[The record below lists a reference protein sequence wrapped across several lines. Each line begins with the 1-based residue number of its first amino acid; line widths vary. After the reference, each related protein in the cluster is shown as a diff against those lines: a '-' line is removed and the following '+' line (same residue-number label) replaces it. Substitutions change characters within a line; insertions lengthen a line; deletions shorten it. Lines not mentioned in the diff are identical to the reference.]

1 MGLPVSR
8 QELHP
13 VNLLSETAIFLAA
26 AVVLVPIFKR
36 LKLGAVLGYLSAG
49 LIIGPWGLRFV
60 TEVESILGFAELG
73 VVLLLFVIGLEL
85 QPSRLWVLRKSV
97 FGLGGLQVSI
107 TTLAFAAIALAF
119 GSPWQAA
126 LIIGIALSMNS
137 TAFVLQLLAERK
149 QLASRHG
156 RSAFAISLFQ
166 DMSVIPMLAIIPL
179 LVAGEG
185 AHAINPWLGA
195 LKAAAVIAAVIFGG
209 RYLLR
214 PVLKAV
220 AESGIQEI
228 FTAAAL
234 LVVLGVAVLMES
246 VGLSMTLGA
255 FLAGVL
261 LADSEYRHE
270 IEASIEPFK
279 GLLLGLF
286 FIAVG
291 MSANLGL
298 FLSHPLEVVGAALGL
313 MVVKAAI
320 LYPIGKLSGD
330 GPEGSRSLAV
340 LLCHAGEFA
349 FVLFHVAL
357 ASKAMTPETV
367 DFLIVT
373 VTLSM
378 ALTPVLFLLNENV
391 IAPKLRP
398 RVEPQFDTMPDAA
411 EPRVV
416 IAGFGRVGQIVGR
429 VLNARRV
436 PFTALDISADH
447 VDTVRRFGRLAYF
460 GDASKLELLRA
471 AKLDQAE
478 VFVLAIDDVEASIR
492 SAETVRKHFPHVRI
506 IARAR
511 DRFHAHNLMELGVKL
526 ITRETFL
533 SSLSMAQEALE
544 GVGFSEVEARDTVAR
559 FRRHDQDVLL
569 RQFAVRQDEAQLI
582 QTSKEAIVELASLFE
597 QDRDTGSE
605 SREQSPA
612 DLARSWK

>member
-1 MGLPVSR
+1 MT
-8 QELHP
+8 
-13 VNLLSETAIFLAA
+13 LLSETAIFLVA
-26 AVVLVPIFKR
+26 AVVMVPIFKR

-49 LIIGPWGLRFV
+49 LIIGPWGLRFI
-60 TEVESILGFAELG
+60 TDVESILGFAELG

-85 QPSRLWVLRKSV
+85 QPSRLRALRKPI
-97 FGLGGLQVSI
+97 FGLGGLQVGG
-107 TTLAFAAIALAF
+107 TTLAVGAIALAF
-119 GSPWQAA
+119 GMTWQAA
-126 LIIGIALSMNS
+126 LVIGVALSMNS
-137 TAFVLQLLAERK
+137 TAFVLQLLAERR

-156 RSAFAISLFQ
+156 RSAFAICLFQ
-166 DMSVIPMLAIIPL
+166 DMAVIPMLALIPL
-179 LVAGEG
+179 LVAGEA
-185 AHAINPWLGA
+185 AHAANPWLGA
-195 LKAAAVIAAVIFGG
+195 IKAAAMIGLVIFGG
-209 RYLLR
+209 RHLLR
-214 PVLKAV
+214 PVLKAI
-220 AESGIQEI
+220 ADSGIQEI
-228 FTAAAL
+228 FTAGAL
-234 LVVLGVAVLMES
+234 LVVLGVALLMES

-298 FLSHPLEVVGAALGL
+298 FLSHPLQIVGAALGL
-313 MVVKAAI
+313 MIVKAAL
-320 LYPIGKLSGD
+320 LYPIGRFSGD
-330 GPEGSRSLAV
+330 GTEGSRSLAV

-349 FVLFHVAL
+349 FVLFHEAL
-357 ASKAMTPETV
+357 AAQVLSPETV

-378 ALTPVLFLLNENV
+378 ALTPVLFLVNENV
-391 IAPKLRP
+391 VAPRLRP
-398 RVEPQFDTMPDAA
+398 KVEPRFDAIPDSE

-447 VDTVRRFGRLAYF
+447 VETVRRFGRKAYF
-460 GDASKLELLRA
+460 GDASRLELLRA
-471 AKLDQAE
+471 AKLDRAE
-478 VFVLAIDDVEASIR
+478 IFVLAIDSVEASIR
-492 SAETVRKHFPHVRI
+492 AVETVRKHFPHVQI

-544 GVGFSEVEARDTVAR
+544 SVGFSEVEARDTVAR
-559 FRRHDQDVLL
+559 FRRHDEEVLL
-569 RQFAVRQDEAQLI
+569 RQFAVRLDEAQLI
-582 QTSKEAIVELASLFE
+582 QTSKEAIVELESLFE
-597 QDRDTGSE
+597 QDRDGDAE
-605 SREQSPA
+605 PA
-612 DLARSWK
+612 QPSAVDLARSWK

>member
-1 MGLPVSR
+1 LGLPVSR

-166 DMSVIPMLAIIPL
+166 DRSVIPMLAIIPL

-195 LKAAAVIAAVIFGG
+195 LKAAAVIAVVIFGG

-330 GPEGSRSLAV
+330 APEGSRSLAV

-391 IAPKLRP
+391 VAPKLRP
-398 RVEPQFDTMPDAA
+398 KVEPQFDTMPDAA

-478 VFVLAIDDVEASIR
+478 IFVLAIDDVEASIR
-492 SAETVRKHFPHVRI
+492 SAEAVRKHFPHVRI

-559 FRRHDQDVLL
+559 FRRHDEEVLL

-582 QTSKEAIVELASLFE
+582 QTSKEAIAELASLFE

-605 SREQSPA
+605 SREPSPA

>member
-1 MGLPVSR
+1 
-8 QELHP
+8 
-13 VNLLSETAIFLAA
+13 VNPLSETAIFLAA

-36 LKLGAVLGYLSAG
+36 LRLGAVLGYLSAG
-49 LIIGPWGLRFV
+49 LIIGPWGLRFI

-97 FGLGGLQVSI
+97 FGLGGLQVGI
-107 TTLAFAAIALAF
+107 TTLVFAALALVL
-119 GSPWQAA
+119 GSAWQAA
-126 LIIGIALSMNS
+126 LIIGVALSMNS

-156 RSAFAISLFQ
+156 RSAFAIALFQ

-185 AHAINPWLGA
+185 SHAANPWLGA
-195 LKAAAVIAAVIFGG
+195 LKAVAVIAIVIVGG

-298 FLSHPLEVVGAALGL
+298 FLSQPLQVIGAALGL
-313 MVVKAAI
+313 MAVKAAI

-357 ASKAMTPETV
+357 TSKAMTPETV
-367 DFLIVT
+367 DFLIVA

-391 IAPKLRP
+391 VAPKLRP
-398 RVEPQFDTMPDAA
+398 KVEPHFDTIPGAE

-429 VLNARRV
+429 VLNARKV

-447 VDTVRRFGRLAYF
+447 VEG
-460 GDASKLELLRA
+460 LLRRRLEARTA
-471 AKLDQAE
+471 ARRQAGPGRD
-478 VFVLAIDDVEASIR
+478 LRAGDRRRRGLYPLGGDRTQALSPRQDHR
-492 SAETVRKHFPHVRI
+492 SG
-506 IARAR
+506 AR
-511 DRFHAHNLMELGVKL
+511 
-526 ITRETFL
+526 
-533 SSLSMAQEALE
+533 SLSRA
-544 GVGFSEVEARDTVAR
+544 
-559 FRRHDQDVLL
+559 
-569 RQFAVRQDEAQLI
+569 
-582 QTSKEAIVELASLFE
+582 
-597 QDRDTGSE
+597 
-605 SREQSPA
+605 
-612 DLARSWK
+612 

>member
-1 MGLPVSR
+1 MS
-8 QELHP
+8 
-13 VNLLSETAIFLAA
+13 LLSETAIFLAA
-26 AVVLVPIFKR
+26 AVVLVLIFKR

-49 LIIGPWGLRFV
+49 LIIGPWGLRFI

-107 TTLAFAAIALAF
+107 TTLAFAVIALAF

-126 LIIGIALSMNS
+126 LIIGVALSMNS

-179 LVAGEG
+179 LVAGED

-195 LKAAAVIAAVIFGG
+195 LKAAAVIAAVIVGG

-220 AESGIQEI
+220 AGSGIQEI

-298 FLSHPLEVVGAALGL
+298 FLSHPWQVVGAALGL

-357 ASKAMTPETV
+357 TSKVMTSETV

-378 ALTPVLFLLNENV
+378 ALTPLLFLLNENV
-391 IAPKLRP
+391 ITPRLRP
-398 RVEPQFDTMPDAA
+398 KVEPRFDAIPDTE

-447 VDTVRRFGRLAYF
+447 VDTVRRFGRQAYF

-478 VFVLAIDDVEASIR
+478 IFVLAIDDVEASIR
-492 SAETVRKHFPHVRI
+492 SVETVRKHFPHVKI

-533 SSLSMAQEALE
+533 SSLSMAQETLE
-544 GVGFSEVEARDTVAR
+544 GIGFSEVDARDTVAR
-559 FRRHDQDVLL
+559 FRRHDEEVLL

-582 QTSKEAIVELASLFE
+582 QTSKDAIVELASLFE
-597 QDRDTGSE
+597 QDRDTGSASGE
-605 SREQSPA
+605 PSPA
-612 DLARSWK
+612 DLARSWR

>member
-1 MGLPVSR
+1 MS
-8 QELHP
+8 
-13 VNLLSETAIFLAA
+13 LLSETAIFLAA

-49 LIIGPWGLRFV
+49 LIIGPWGLRFI
-60 TEVESILGFAELG
+60 TEVESILAFAELG

-97 FGLGGLQVSI
+97 FGLGGLQVGI
-107 TTLAFAAIALAF
+107 TTLVVAGLAAAF
-119 GSPWQAA
+119 GSAWQAA
-126 LIIGIALSMNS
+126 LIIGVALSMNS
-137 TAFVLQLLAERK
+137 TAFVLQLLAERR

-156 RSAFAISLFQ
+156 RSAFAICLFQ
-166 DMSVIPMLAIIPL
+166 DMAVIPMLAIIPL

-185 AHAINPWLGA
+185 AQAGNPWLGA
-195 LKAAAVIAAVIFGG
+195 LEAVAVIAVVIIGG

-298 FLSHPLEVVGAALGL
+298 FLSQPLQVIGAALGL
-313 MVVKAAI
+313 MAVKAAI

-330 GPEGSRSLAV
+330 DTEGSRSLAV

-357 ASKAMTPETV
+357 TSKAMTPEAV

-391 IAPKLRP
+391 VAPRLRP
-398 RVEPQFDTMPDAA
+398 KAEPHFDAIPDAE

-429 VLNARRV
+429 VLNARHV
-436 PFTALDISADH
+436 PFTALDISADR
-447 VDTVRRFGRLAYF
+447 VDTVRRFGRKAYF

-478 VFVLAIDDVEASIR
+478 LFVLAIDDIEASIR
-492 SAETVRKHFPHVRI
+492 SVETVRKHFPHVRI
-506 IARAR
+506 VARAR
-511 DRFHAHNLMELGVKL
+511 DRFHAHTLMDLGVKL

-533 SSLSMAQEALE
+533 SALSMAQETLE
-544 GVGFSEVEARDTVAR
+544 GIGFSEADARDTVAR
-559 FRRHDQDVLL
+559 FRRHDEEVLL

-582 QTSKEAIVELASLFE
+582 QTSKDAIAELESLFE
-597 QDRDTGSE
+597 QDRDTSAPP
-605 SREQSPA
+605 REPSPT
-612 DLARSWK
+612 DLARRWK

>member
-1 MGLPVSR
+1 MS
-8 QELHP
+8 
-13 VNLLSETAIFLAA
+13 LLSETAIFLAA
-26 AVVLVPIFKR
+26 AVVLVLIFKR
-36 LKLGAVLGYLSAG
+36 LRLGAVLGYLSAG
-49 LIIGPWGLRFV
+49 LIIGPWGLRFI

-107 TTLAFAAIALAF
+107 TTLAFAVIALAF

-126 LIIGIALSMNS
+126 LIIGVALSMNS

-195 LKAAAVIAAVIFGG
+195 LKAAAVIAAVIVGG

-220 AESGIQEI
+220 AGSGIQEI

-298 FLSHPLEVVGAALGL
+298 FLSHPWQVVGAALGL

-357 ASKAMTPETV
+357 TSKVMTSETV
-367 DFLIVT
+367 DFLIVA

-378 ALTPVLFLLNENV
+378 ALTPLLFLLNENV
-391 IAPKLRP
+391 IAPRLRP
-398 RVEPQFDTMPDAA
+398 KVEPRFDAIPDTE

-478 VFVLAIDDVEASIR
+478 IFVLAIDDVEASIR
-492 SAETVRKHFPHVRI
+492 SVEMVRKHFPHVRI

-533 SSLSMAQEALE
+533 SSLSMAQETLE
-544 GVGFSEVEARDTVAR
+544 GIGFSEVDARDTVAR
-559 FRRHDQDVLL
+559 FRRHDEEVLL

-597 QDRDTGSE
+597 HDRDSGSE
-605 SREQSPA
+605 AGEPSPA
-612 DLARSWK
+612 DLARSWR